1 VLLLLLTLAAL
12 QRHGTQARPAA
23 PNQDSLD
30 PMDAYL
36 RDMPDP
42 LRHKAS
48 PGGGGFA
55 ASESIESPSRKL
67 QLPDASH
74 EEDGVKGSHVPFG
87 TRLKPP
93 RQYGAIVS
101 KPPPLLADDKA
112 RPPPEKTRQQKPER
126 TRPGLAK
133 GAVRSPG
140 NQKTS
145 TTARPRLPSWTPP
158 PNIVIDSRRT
168 RPLPPPPTPS
178 PPPPRAPQRSQAPQ
192 TKRRQSHTSK
202 AKTSLLQKA
211 RKGAPPPAD
220 SFNRTRTTTLVN
232 GTKTGNGTLPGNPK
246 PQASFFFT
254 NVGPNHFEY
263 RGVFDQNAVPIS
275 FRDNP
280 ETLFQLIPQL
290 PRLFDDPFTPP
301 KSPPTQILLQ
311 PPPKIVVDHHP
322 PPPPPLTLLQ
332 PVVNFLDPPPP
343 PPEPRQRPALPE
355 RQLFPKYDYIR
366 GPQYP
371 KIFKFNDERISILEF
386 ERSKREGRFVK
397 RRGDSLDPDR
407 VARSNFLIFH
417 GGLFNA
423 QRRGSNDGGFGN
435 VVSPPR
441 SEPLFAPYK
450 SPYEPLPPPPV
461 EYVPIKPT
469 FAKNKPGGFVYF
481 IRT

>member
-1 VLLLLLTLAAL
+1 MTVLLLLLTLAAL
-12 QRHGTQARPAA
+12 QRHGAQARPAA
-23 PNQDSLD
+23 PRGDSLD

-42 LRHKAS
+42 PRHRTS
-48 PGGGGFA
+48 PGGVFA

-67 QLPDASH
+67 QHPDTASH
-74 EEDGVKGSHVPFG
+74 EDDDGGRLPFG
-87 TRLKPP
+87 ARLKPP

-112 RPPPEKTRQQKPER
+112 RSAPEKARQTPQR
-126 TRPGLAK
+126 TRPAPAK
-133 GAVRSPG
+133 GAARSTGAERSPDG
-140 NQKTS
+140 QGPS
-145 TTARPRLPSWTPP
+145 TTARPRLAKWTP

-168 RPLPPPPTPS
+168 RPLPPPPTP
-178 PPPPRAPQRSQAPQ
+178 PPSKSQAPKFQ
-192 TKRRQSHTSK
+192 APQSKRRQPQPTK
-202 AKTSLLQKA
+202 AKTSPLPKA
-211 RKGAPPPAD
+211 RKAGPSAD
-220 SFNRTRTTTLVN
+220 SFNRTRTAPPVN
-232 GTKTGNGTLPGNPK
+232 GTNGTLPGNPK

-263 RGVFDQNAVPIS
+263 RGVFDPNAVPIS

-301 KSPPTQILLQ
+301 KSPPTQLLLQ
-311 PPPKIVVDHHP
+311 PPPKLIVDH
-322 PPPPPLTLLQ
+322 PPPPPLTLFQ
-332 PVVNFLDPPPP
+332 PV
-343 PPEPRQRPALPE
+343 LPE

-423 QRRGSNDGGFGN
+423 QRRPSNGGGFGN
-435 VVSPPR
+435 VVSPPRGR

-461 EYVPIKPT
+461 EYLPVKPT